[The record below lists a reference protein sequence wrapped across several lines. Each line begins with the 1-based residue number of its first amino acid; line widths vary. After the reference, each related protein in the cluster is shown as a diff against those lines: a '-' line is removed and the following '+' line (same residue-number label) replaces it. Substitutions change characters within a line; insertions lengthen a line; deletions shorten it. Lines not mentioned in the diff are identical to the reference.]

1 MKFPADAAGQR
12 VNFLLDEEC
21 LLHVTVE
28 GISGDVR
35 EVMLATHDTP
45 DALKQAWQEESEK
58 RRLAAE
64 RQSASAQDQQPR
76 GLFASIRKV
85 FGGQ

>member
-1 MKFPADAAGQR
+1 
-12 VNFLLDEEC
+12 
-21 LLHVTVE
+21 VE

-45 DALKQAWQEESEK
+45 EALKQAWQEESEK

-64 RQSASAQDQQPR
+64 RQSASAQDQPR